1 MFSPRPKRSK
11 GLAKPKDRTNKTQV
25 REIKTHIQT
34 PSGAWMA
41 PISQLMTTC
50 KLTVSE
56 DRVIIRKDLR
66 EVKMAL
72 TATPASNRVELS
84 RLPEALARLKTKKAA
99 AKAPIKE
106 KRGRIISW
114 DKGQGKRSARVAPTA
129 APPEEPT
136 SQGSARGFLK
146 IP

>member
-1 MFSPRPKRSK
+1 
-11 GLAKPKDRTNKTQV
+11 
-25 REIKTHIQT
+25 
-34 PSGAWMA
+34 MA

-56 DRVIIRKDLR
+56 ERVIMRKDLR
-66 EVKMAL
+66 EVKIAL
-72 TATPASNRVELS
+72 TATPASKRVELS

-99 AKAPIKE
+99 PKAPMKE
-106 KRGRIISW
+106 KSGKIISW
-114 DKGQGKRSARVAPTA
+114 DKGQGKRRARVAPTA

-136 SQGSARGFLK
+136 NHGSASGFLN